1 MKEFSYD
8 QAFLFNTGSDIMSY
22 NLLGAHPVSSEE
34 AGDGYIFSTWAPT
47 AKSISVVGDFNN
59 WDQTANVME
68 RMGETGMFSTIITG
82 ARKWDKYKYFIKTAD
97 GRELY
102 KADPYAFHSGTRPE
116 TSSILYPLDDGFI
129 WNDQSFIEQ
138 RDFCKNQNN
147 NQSYD
152 QCNKNGLMIDAPL
165 NIYEVHLGS
174 WRKHANGAF
183 MNYRDI
189 AVQLADY
196 LVSMGYTHAELL
208 PVMEHPLDDS
218 WGYQVTGFYS
228 PTSRFGDPS
237 DFKFFVD
244 HLHSKGIK
252 VILDWVPGHFPK
264 DDFALARY
272 DGSALF
278 EYADDRIGEHKE
290 WGTLVFNYA
299 RDEVRSF
306 LASNAIYWINEFH
319 VDGIRVDAV
328 SSMLYL
334 NYNRTNFIAN
344 KYGSFENLEAV
355 SFLQQLNDT
364 VKREFPGV
372 MMIAEESTAWAKVT
386 APTSDGGLGFTH
398 KWNMGWMHDTLEY
411 TSRDYIYRRW
421 HHSQLTFS
429 MLYAFSEKFILP
441 LSHDETVHGKKSLID
456 KMPGDYWKKFASLR
470 SLFGY
475 MMGQPG
481 GKLTFMGGEFGQ
493 FLEWRFYE
501 QLEWNLLEFDMH
513 AKLLEYV
520 KTINHIYLEHKSL
533 WENNVNWEGFQWNNA
548 NDSENSVYS
557 FSRKSADDEEILIIL
572 NMQPTPV
579 FEYRVGVNSC
589 SSYELILDS
598 DAEKFGGS
606 GYMHNMC
613 HYNHNPGKADKNGK
627 GSIGNVAKTIFN
639 STGDGLD
646 GFPCSVVLPIPP
658 LCALYLRQNKD

>member
-1 MKEFSYD
+1 MKAFSYD

-22 NLLGAHPVSSEE
+22 NLLGAHPVNNESEGAE
-34 AGDGYIFSTWAPT
+34 EGCIFSVWAP
-47 AKSISVVGDFNN
+47 AARSVSVVGDFNN
-59 WDQTANVME
+59 WDKTSNVME
-68 RMGETGMFSTIITG
+68 RMSETGIFSTTVSS
-82 ARKWDKYKYFIKTAD
+82 ARKWDKYKFHITTAD

-116 TSSILYPLDDGFI
+116 TSSIIYPIEDGYQ
-129 WNDQSFIEQ
+129 WNDSSFIVQ
-138 RDFCKNQNN
+138 RDYRNNGDNNLSGDPCNQNR
-147 NQSYD
+147 
-152 QCNKNGLMIDAPL
+152 LMADTPL

-196 LVSMGYTHAELL
+196 LVTMGYTHAELL

-228 PTSRFGDPS
+228 PTSRFGSPS

-244 HLHSKGIK
+244 HLHAKGIK

-278 EYADDRIGEHKE
+278 EYADDRVGEHKE

-306 LASNAIYWINEFH
+306 LASNAIYWISVFH
-319 VDGIRVDAV
+319 IDGIRVDAV

-364 VKREFPGV
+364 VRCKFPGV

-386 APTSDGGLGFTH
+386 APTSEGGLGFSH

-411 TSRDYIYRRW
+411 TSRDYIYRKW

-441 LSHDETVHGKKSLID
+441 LSHDEIVHGKKSLID

-520 KTINHIYLEHKSL
+520 KTINHLYLDHKSL
-533 WENNVNWEGFQWNNA
+533 WENNINWEGFQWNNA
-548 NDSENSVYS
+548 NDAQNSVYS

-572 NMQPTPV
+572 NMLPTPV
-579 FEYRVGVNSC
+579 FEYRIGVNHC

-606 GYMHNMC
+606 GYIHNMC
-613 HYNHNPGKADKNGK
+613 HYNHNPDKADKKSCNND
-627 GSIGNVAKTIFN
+627 GNTIFN
-639 STGDGLD
+639 SNGDGLD
-646 GFPCSVVLPIPP
+646 GFPCSITLPIPP